1 MGWLLQAKPVK
12 RRISFEQFLD
22 VIAACA
28 DKKGVE
34 TRDLLHIILN
44 KGGPESSGAKAQ
56 SVRLYDDK
64 VCSALKEVGECLM
77 NCHTMVHNPLVKDLA
92 RTQPAT

>member
-1 MGWLLQAKPVK
+1 MQLSDDGEGVCFIATCWLLGWLLQAKPVK

-64 VCSALKEVGECLM
+64 VCSALKPREWG
-77 NCHTMVHNPLVKDLA
+77 TA
-92 RTQPAT
+92 S